1 VHHFPDDPYDADFP
15 SDPVFEEVVGSST
28 GSEYL
33 AEIVTMAKTVG
44 APSVTLASLQPSAKP
59 AGGGGASW
67 APGLSSYAW
76 GINGQV
82 VNDTAGHPF
91 GIRIVV
97 TSWFSD
103 RIANPGASPPDW
115 EQFAKPHVHALLTFT
130 PSGNAVHLRAGRT
143 VTETAWESDSFLF
156 DVPTQ
161 QLLFHVP
168 GLGAPLGIMIATF
181 HPTGQF
187 GFL

>member
-1 VHHFPDDPYDADFP
+1 MHHFPDDPHVPDFP
-15 SDPVFEEVVGSST
+15 IDPVLEEVVGAST
-28 GSEYL
+28 ASEYL
-33 AEIVTMAKTVG
+33 AEVVTLAKTVG
-44 APSVTLASLQPSAKP
+44 APSVTLASLQPSVAP
-59 AGGGGASW
+59 IGQHV
-67 APGLSSYAW
+67 PGLCSYSW

-91 GIRIVV
+91 GIRIQVI
-97 TSWFSD
+97 TWFSD

-115 EQFAKPHVHALLTFT
+115 QQFDGQHVQAILTCT
-130 PSGNAVHLRAGRT
+130 PSGSAVNLRAGRT
-143 VTETAWESDSFLF
+143 VTDTVWASDSFLF

-181 HPTGQF
+181 HATGQF